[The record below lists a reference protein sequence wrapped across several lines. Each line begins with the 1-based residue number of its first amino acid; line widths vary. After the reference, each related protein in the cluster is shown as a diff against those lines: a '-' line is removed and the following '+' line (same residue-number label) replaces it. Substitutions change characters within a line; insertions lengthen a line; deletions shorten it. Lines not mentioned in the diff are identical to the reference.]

1 MRVELR
7 FRSFY
12 LTERPRLRGGTD
24 KQEVAYGEGN

>member
-12 LTERPRLRGGTD
+12 LTERPAYGGTD